1 MNYNSADATYTFQP
15 VEDRPIRLAVLGST
29 RGTDLQAIIDAIK
42 SGLLKAEIVCV
53 ISDKKDAYILERAKQ
68 HGIEALFINPK
79 GLTREE
85 YDKLIMDEIEKH
97 SPVDLILLI
106 GYMRILSNQFVK
118 KYKWRIINIHP
129 SLLPAFA
136 GGMDL
141 NVHKAVLD
149 YGVKV
154 TGCTLHFVD
163 EGVDTGPIILQK
175 PVMVDDDDTPE
186 TLKAKVQKAEQEV
199 LIEAIKLFQRGLIR
213 IEGRRVRILKEVK

>member
-1 MNYNSADATYTFQP
+1 M
-15 VEDRPIRLAVLGST
+15 RLVVLGST
-29 RGTDLQAIIDAIK
+29 KGTDLQAIIDAIK
-42 SGLLKAEIVCV
+42 SGVLNAEVVCV
-53 ISDKKDAYILERAKQ
+53 ISDRKNAYILDRARQ

-85 YDKLIMDEIEKH
+85 YDKLIMEEVEKR

-106 GYMRILSNQFVK
+106 GYMRILSSQFVRR
-118 KYKWRIINIHP
+118 YRWRIVNIHP

-141 NVHKAVLD
+141 DVHKAVLD
-149 YGVKV
+149 YGVKI

-175 PVMVDDDDTPE
+175 PVVVDGEETPE
-186 TLKAKVQKAEQEV
+186 TLKAKVQKAEQEII
-199 LIEAIKLFQRGLIR
+199 LEAIKLFQRGLIKV
-213 IEGRRVRILKEVK
+213 EGRRVRIARDMTSFE

>member
-85 YDKLIMDEIEKH
+85 YDKLIMDEIEKR

>member
-53 ISDKKDAYILERAKQ
+53 ISNKKDAYILERAKQ

-85 YDKLIMDEIEKH
+85 YDKLIMDEIEKR